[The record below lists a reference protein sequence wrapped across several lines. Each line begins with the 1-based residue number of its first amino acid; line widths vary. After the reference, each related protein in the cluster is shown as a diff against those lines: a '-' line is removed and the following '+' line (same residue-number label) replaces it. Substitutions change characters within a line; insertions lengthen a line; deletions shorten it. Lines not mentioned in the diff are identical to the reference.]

1 MFRDAFLGK
10 LILRGNSLNSAQWLD
25 CERKRKNGEGWV
37 GGNGGGGGKEGRE
50 ARKGGGPQSH
60 RPPCPAPNQTYRIL

>member
-37 GGNGGGGGKEGRE
+37 GGSGGGGKEGR
-50 ARKGGGPQSH
+50 GPPK
-60 RPPCPAPNQTYRIL
+60 PPPPRPAPNQTYRIL